1 MTTPTDYQRIERVID
16 AILAHHPQQYSLA
29 ELASIAGLS
38 EFHFQRLFTR
48 WAGTSPKR
56 FSQFLTKEHAKKCL
70 REDSSLLD
78 TALETGMS
86 GPGRLHDLFVSHDGV
101 TPGEYK
107 TRGKGVAIEWGVTAS
122 PFGDCFIA
130 TTTKG
135 VCRLHFLQDDMELQL
150 QSLQKDW
157 SDSVLTENPSKIAAL
172 GQAIFSEGKY
182 TPLHIR
188 GTNFQLKV
196 WEALL
201 KTHQGELLSYQ
212 QLAKSIGNEKASR
225 AVGNA
230 VAKNNIGYLIPCHR
244 VIQQSG
250 VIGNYR
256 WGSNRKRGLI
266 AWEASH
272 SITETSAT

>member
-1 MTTPTDYQRIERVID
+1 MEDTDYQRIERVID
-16 AILAHHPQQYSLA
+16 AIIDRHPQQYPLS

-56 FSQFLTKEHAKKCL
+56 FSQYLTKEYAKQRL
-70 REDSSLLD
+70 REDASVLD
-78 TALETGMS
+78 AALASGLS
-86 GPGRLHDLFVSHDGV
+86 GPGRLHDLFVSLDGV

-107 TRGKGVAIEWGVTAS
+107 SRGKGITINWGVTSS
-122 PFGDCFIA
+122 PFGDCFIGS
-130 TTTKG
+130 TDKG
-135 VCRLHFLQDDMELQL
+135 ICHLHFLQDDLEQQL
-150 QSLQKDW
+150 SALQKNW
-157 SDSVLTENPSKIAAL
+157 VDSELNENPAL
-172 GQAIFSEGKY
+172 MADLAETLFSPLFSSTPS

-201 KTHQGELLSYQ
+201 KTQPGELLSYQ

-230 VAKNNIGYLIPCHR
+230 VAKNNIGVLIPCHR

-266 AWEASH
+266 AWEASRLK
-272 SITETSAT
+272 AD